1 MALGCHCISADEV
14 KDCCLKAAV
23 CGEPAVA
30 DRAPALRHPPE
41 DGGVDVLAQHLVL
54 RPQQHQVRPG
64 AGGGAGDGGCTITP
78 NLLGKR
84 DIFTIKDLVIFRKPL
99 IGGLSV

>member
-1 MALGCHCISADEV
+1 MALGWHFISIDVEV
-14 KDCCLKAAV
+14 KDCCLETAV

-54 RPQQHQVRPG
+54 RPQQHQLRPR
-64 AGGGAGDGGCTITP
+64 AGGAALDGGSAITL
-78 NLLGKR
+78 NLNRKR
-84 DIFTIKDLVIFRKPL
+84 DN
-99 IGGLSV
+99 SHE